1 MTRCVSRS
9 LNSGV
14 LGLRAAAL
22 LGALALGTGCAQS
35 VGDIDRTQPDLIS
48 KDHFRDS
55 EWFVRETVVDVPP
68 TSPTSMIGD
77 VGELEQVVWEIQENW
92 LVGYRAYEQIPGID
106 SSAASSAANPS
117 SQPVASGLGHGRD
130 QNVYKGNPVVA
141 YRIDSHVDV
150 QRGYN
155 ARTGEQNNVISENTT
170 DRPWYE
176 RDYMRV
182 NWAANEVDSF
192 LTAPGAFMPIF
203 GATSSAAAFVPQN
216 EGGPDAFKIE
226 LDDDGKADY
235 IDFTVRRFVT
245 PSVMGCVAQLNSGL
259 GDCAGD
265 EIKVRTS
272 LERVDPEREQE
283 YVPIVYD
290 DRRQGEFGF
299 FRVERPTYD
308 RRLGNTFTGL
318 IQLAGRHD
326 VWEHSRDAEGKPL
339 PYSARTLRPI
349 TYTLSE
355 NFPDEMRH
363 VVSEQIQ
370 PEYDKTFKTVISAA
384 RNQTVAQLEADL
396 LADTGGTCLFCV
408 DDNVNNEARN
418 GDLRHNF
425 IYWINDVQAAGPLGF
440 GPSSLNPETGR
451 IVNASA
457 YVYGA
462 ALDRYAEQAKEI
474 VELMIND
481 GTLSEDDLISGQ
493 YFRDQVRGE
502 LNPIDPRKA
511 TRIQGLSGD
520 ALAKSVLGDKNFK
533 AFQDVM
539 AKGAGALA
547 PQIPNLDQ
555 ARLHRI
561 QSTDLE
567 ARMIPNDWVDS
578 AARGEPS
585 FLEERAAMLAE
596 RAKQLGQPVPDNG
609 PMGAFA
615 VTNWFG
621 TDALKDVKDLEDL
634 ASRKSLWLAN
644 FEDPA
649 IAGLAQ
655 EMKTSRLAGDELFQA
670 LRERIFH
677 AVMLHELGHTM
688 GLRHNFA
695 GSADALNFH
704 DDYWPQRVKSIDP
717 VAPYVQR
724 PSPSTD
730 ALLRSNCSLQGPLLA
745 AAGGTISGTDTTQAC
760 EEQRAAKM
768 SESQYSSIM
777 DYGGRFNAD
786 FHGLGH
792 YDVAA
797 LASGY
802 GDLVEVFGDQAM
814 AGMEQAKEQLNID
827 VREAAIEANQ
837 VRNPVLNQGL
847 ENALPYQGQTGMALA
862 HYSNFPA
869 MFGGYQ
875 NISNR
880 RFVARAD
887 YLNSLN
893 ASQDLP
899 AAQRATI
906 PVKVPYLSCY
916 DEFVDSVENCHRWD
930 QGADN
935 YEIVANNLTAYR
947 EYYVFNNFQ
956 RDRVGFDSFQVYTR
970 TLQRYFLPLTNMYQH
985 WLWGEA
991 VTGLAPQ
998 GSPRGELGIL
1008 ATVEGLNRLLNT
1020 MSTPEYGAHMYDD
1033 TAQEYVP
1040 VDGTC
1045 PEAGAGDVQIPM
1057 NGATVPLD
1065 SGDGAAAPAGGS
1077 TYMNMPRCI
1086 DVPRGVGRSLF
1097 SRYDSSGYDVY
1108 RRVIESGHFYDQM
1121 AATVALQTSNASVV
1135 GIGSDVNA
1143 DARTFRIP
1151 YNLVFGSDIEGLFSS
1166 IYNEQDKGYAMHIV
1180 RDASGNGSVVQR
1192 SVFSDVDPDQA
1203 AALPVLAP
1211 GRTYTTRV
1219 QALVA
1224 GMNLLDSSLNPAY
1237 AKRGQL
1243 SLLGSGEQRTP
1254 PPGFETV
1261 EVASPISG
1269 RSFVTYRKIGDPPG
1283 VWYAADLVEKA
1294 QKIVADTNSRQA
1306 DIDNIFGDLELVR
1319 LAYSVLAD

>member
-1 MTRCVSRS
+1 
-9 LNSGV
+9 
-14 LGLRAAAL
+14 
-22 LGALALGTGCAQS
+22 
-35 VGDIDRTQPDLIS
+35 
-48 KDHFRDS
+48 
-55 EWFVRETVVDVPP
+55 
-68 TSPTSMIGD
+68 
-77 VGELEQVVWEIQENW
+77 
-92 LVGYRAYEQIPGID
+92 
-106 SSAASSAANPS
+106 
-117 SQPVASGLGHGRD
+117 
-130 QNVYKGNPVVA
+130 
-141 YRIDSHVDV
+141 
-150 QRGYN
+150 
-155 ARTGEQNNVISENTT
+155 
-170 DRPWYE
+170 
-176 RDYMRV
+176 
-182 NWAANEVDSF
+182 
-192 LTAPGAFMPIF
+192 
-203 GATSSAAAFVPQN
+203 
-216 EGGPDAFKIE
+216 
-226 LDDDGKADY
+226 
-235 IDFTVRRFVT
+235 
-245 PSVMGCVAQLNSGL
+245 
-259 GDCAGD
+259 
-265 EIKVRTS
+265 
-272 LERVDPEREQE
+272 
-283 YVPIVYD
+283 
-290 DRRQGEFGF
+290 
-299 FRVERPTYD
+299 
-308 RRLGNTFTGL
+308 
-318 IQLAGRHD
+318 
-326 VWEHSRDAEGKPL
+326 
-339 PYSARTLRPI
+339 
-349 TYTLSE
+349 
-355 NFPDEMRH
+355 MRH
-363 VVSEQIQ
+363 VITEKIQ
-370 PEYDKTFKTVISAA
+370 PEYDKTFKTVIAA
-384 RNQTVAQLEADL
+384 SRNQTVEQLEADL
-396 LADTGGTCLFCV
+396 LADTGATCLFCV
-408 DDNVNNEARN
+408 DENLDNSARN

-451 IVNASA
+451 IINASA

-481 GTLSEDDLISGQ
+481 GTLTEDDLINGQ

-511 TRIQGLSGD
+511 TRIQGLNGQ
-520 ALAKSVLGDKNFK
+520 ALAKSVLGDKSFK
-533 AFQDVM
+533 ALQDVV
-539 AKGAGALA
+539 ARGADALA
-547 PQIPNLDQ
+547 PQVPNLDQ
-555 ARLHRI
+555 SRLRRV
-561 QSTDLE
+561 QGTNLE
-567 ARMIPNDWVDS
+567 AMMIPSEWVDS
-578 AARGEPS
+578 AERGEPS
-585 FLEERAAMLAE
+585 FLEERAAMLTE
-596 RAKQLGQPVPDNG
+596 RAKQLGQPVPDSG

-615 VTNWFG
+615 VANWFG

-644 FEDPA
+644 FDDPA

-655 EMKTSRLAGDELFQA
+655 EMKDSRLAGDDLFQA
-670 LRERIFH
+670 LRERIFQ

-717 VAPYVQR
+717 VAAYVQR
-724 PSPSTD
+724 PDPSVD
-730 ALLRSNCSLQGPLLA
+730 ALLRSNCALQGPLVA
-745 AAGGTISGTDTTQAC
+745 AAGGGIAGTDTTQAC
-760 EEQRAAKM
+760 DAQRAARM

-786 FHGLGH
+786 WHGLGH

-802 GDLVEVFGDQAM
+802 GDLVEVFNDEAM
-814 AGMEQAKEQLNID
+814 AGMAEAGQELGVD
-827 VREAAIEANQ
+827 VREAAVEANQ

-847 ENALPYQGQTGMALA
+847 ENALPYQGANGMGLA
-862 HYSNFPA
+862 HYTNFPA
-869 MFGGYQ
+869 LLGGYQ
-875 NISNR
+875 NIAKR
-880 RFVARAD
+880 RFVARTD

-893 ASQDLP
+893 ASQALP
-899 AAQRATI
+899 ASQRQTV
-906 PVKVPYLSCY
+906 PVKVPYMSCY

-970 TLQRYFLPLTNMYQH
+970 TLSRYFLPLTNMYQH
-985 WLWGEA
+985 WLWGVA
-991 VTGLAPQ
+991 VTGLEPQ
-998 GSPRGELGIL
+998 GSPRGDLGL
-1008 ATVEGLNRLLNT
+1008 VATREGLNRLLNT

-1033 TAQEYVP
+1033 TLKEYVP

-1057 NGATVPLD
+1057 SGTTVPLD
-1065 SGDGAAAPAGGS
+1065 QGAAAPAASGTGTFMS
-1077 TYMNMPRCI
+1077 MPRCI

-1097 SRYDSSGYDVY
+1097 SRYDSSGYDVF

-1151 YNLVFGSDIEGLFSS
+1151 YNLVFGTDVENVFSS
-1166 IYNEQDKGYAMHIV
+1166 IYNEQDAGYAMHIV
-1180 RDASGNGSVVQR
+1180 RDGNNGTVVQK
-1192 SVFSDVDPDQA
+1192 SLFTDLDPAQV

-1224 GMNLLDSSLNPAY
+1224 GMNLLDSSLNASY

-1254 PPGFETV
+1254 PDGFETV
-1261 EVASPISG
+1261 EVASPTSG

-1294 QKIVADTNSRQA
+1294 KKIVDDETSTQA

-1319 LAYSVLAD
+1319 LAYGILAD